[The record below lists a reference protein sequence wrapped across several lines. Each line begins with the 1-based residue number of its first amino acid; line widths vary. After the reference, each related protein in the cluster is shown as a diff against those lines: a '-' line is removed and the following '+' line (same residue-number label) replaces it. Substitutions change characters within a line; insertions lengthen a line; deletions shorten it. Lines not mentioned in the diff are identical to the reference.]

1 MTKSK
6 RTLRYLIP
14 ALILIAAV
22 IFFLTPRTLTKTP
35 DTIEI
40 NLVTV
45 TQPIEHDRLESMDI
59 TDQVD
64 LDALTELLS
73 GLSTG
78 RIPRKFA
85 PYQMHEGDIDIHFH
99 TVNPDAHYH
108 LLLTSGDDPIY
119 IVYNDAGSGGFN
131 IRGGSELRAAVE
143 ALIK

>member
-14 ALILIAAV
+14 ALILIAVV
-22 IFFLTPRTLTKTP
+22 IFLCTPRTLTKHP
-35 DTIEI
+35 DAIEI

-45 TQPIEHDRLESMDI
+45 TQPIDQNRLQSMEI

-64 LDALTELLS
+64 LDALAKLLS
-73 GLSTG
+73 DVSTG

-99 TVNPDAHYH
+99 TEDPIVHH
-108 LLLTSGDDPIY
+108 HILLTNGEDPMY
-119 IVYNDAGSGGFN
+119 IAYNDSGSGGFN

-143 ALIK
+143 ALLP